1 MELLL
6 LIVSVTIVGQESDR
20 TLDGK
25 GDETKTSVGRIFLS
39 SPIDC
44 YLKSVSS
51 VQLVAPSITCAT
63 TLSQVLSP
71 SGCTSTSAHPTVEE
85 FNMKTSP
92 MASTSVF
99 LSYSLKNFDN
109 YRSYLLQLW

>member
-71 SGCTSTSAHPTVEE
+71 SGCTSTSAHPTVDE

-92 MASTSVF
+92 MAVF
-99 LSYSLKNFDN
+99 ISYSLKKFDN